1 MRRGIETQRKI
12 EPIQINLIKIG
23 IICIISLL
31 LINGANAASGWDET
45 IFKSTLYLN
54 ETPSELI
61 DTFQNTEASSSWSG
75 YWWES
80 GIPDPDDGTFTPSI
94 TTHSYTD
101 RYVLYDGRWEFDSHA
116 WTYHRQVTNK
126 IPFYSNYIAFTF
138 VDFTLQDAN
147 YQGLYFRFWN
157 STGDLIDESNN
168 LRDYAI
174 NYHNNDRWELLK
186 SGNSIALYINGDY
199 KCDIGGTYTETPSFF
214 SIHISSYRTWRIKY
228 WIDDITT
235 RRDIIA
241 TFPHSW
247 SIIRNWD
254 NPTASGLYYNTD
266 KKYTHIFHTT
276 YAWRNVTSY
285 SERNPPADSIVTKY
299 FFTGEIVNTTSL
311 SSKSC
316 GLIEFNFTD
325 ILFHEDPTDDKYGLY
340 YQELKRGA
348 DVLAQDYFWFTF
360 ASAEKTFSG
369 TISWDKDTYA
379 SGETARIHVN
389 ISNPDFTTYL
399 YKGYIYD
406 IDGNKEEEWTVSSAD
421 EWHDVDLDGYDAG
434 TYFAILRVRN
444 KNTGFEWDEAYDIA
458 SISEV
463 VRIEGVSYNAKNKT
477 VLGNVYVNAVQNYVN
492 HETTTNATTGEYNIS
507 ELCVDMEIQMNAA
520 KPNYTH
526 NNFSFTPLQNGLY
539 NIDLFLLPDENHINI
554 TPPAIV
560 GLVQAY
566 PFYQN
571 ISEATV
577 NLWNTSIGLTTSNTT
592 NSMGYFQ
599 FVLDNTSMQT
609 SDIVNETF
617 NSLEYDTWVS
627 LANSGIAP
635 YTEKVTN
642 TTDETPYERGTDYEM
657 DYIAGKIK
665 VLSGGNMSD
674 NTDYHIDYEK
684 FEATTFTINATKFKY
699 EQMNQPQTF
708 TVNATEIKYVYL
720 LMNPIYNLTVRAR
733 SADTHATIMK
743 FDVMLNDG
751 DIQSTTT
758 GSISFAVNYGIHKI
772 EVGADGYYSTVAYVY
787 VSEDT
792 EKVVY
797 LTPLEE
803 GGGAGTYY
811 PPPHLVEF
819 KVQNVWGQPLAGVN
833 VTAVPSETSM
843 VNWSWIESVY
853 GYGEN
858 ISQPMS
864 GITDSNGAVSFV
876 MVETVK
882 YKLYFTNESQNIS
895 AYREIYP
902 KDDRYTIT
910 IGEIPEEKIGW
921 WLSTA
926 QNDSANTGNIT
937 IHYLDYNEPIKTQWV
952 NFSIYYLDNDTLVYS
967 HNFTT
972 VNATNENTSI
982 DLNASYTYKVKI
994 TAYHED
1000 YGIISSTTIIV
1011 FVIPEKPKL
1020 PVAQELFKH
1029 LEPWQ
1034 ITLISMFVL
1043 ICFGFI
1049 FGALSAGTG
1058 GLIVAA
1064 MAAAFYYFGLLPS
1077 LSKEVASIVIPLILI
1092 VAVVNKLIEQ
1102 RGVIQE

>member
-1 MRRGIETQRKI
+1 MRRGIKMQRKRRFV
-12 EPIQINLIKIG
+12 G
-23 IICIISLL
+23 IVIVIFILSLS
-31 LINGANAASGWDET
+31 IHN
-45 IFKSTLYLN
+45 TLAIY
-54 ETPSELI
+54 
-61 DTFQNTEASSSWSG
+61 DTFQNHPDDDLSQPEDMYNIIWDTGVEYGGSIDIITTDINNKVIKIESSNMHFGVWKYTWIELSSPSMCSNHWTIFLRPTSLAISGDDEARFLVSF
-75 YWWES
+75 YNES
-80 GIPDPDDGTFTPSI
+80 G
-94 TTHSYTD
+94 
-101 RYVLYDGRWEFDSHA
+101 
-116 WTYHRQVTNK
+116 
-126 IPFYSNYIAFTF
+126 
-138 VDFTLQDAN
+138 
-147 YQGLYFRFWN
+147 GLIN
-157 STGDLIDESNN
+157 ESNN
-168 LRDYAI
+168 LFPYMREI
-174 NYHNNDRWELLK
+174 GTVPQVWEFVRTGNN
-186 SGNSIALYINGDY
+186 IYLYIDGNY
-199 KCDIGGTYTETPSFF
+199 KGNIGGVYNEKLCFFKLKVGRHYINEEFNLFLNVTTTEYPSIEIIPHNWYILRHWDTPE
-214 SIHISSYRTWRIKY
+214 T
-228 WIDDITT
+228 
-235 RRDIIA
+235 
-241 TFPHSW
+241 
-247 SIIRNWD
+247 
-254 NPTASGLYYNTD
+254 SGLYDKDDTRVEEHNLTVSYMVPYIATD
-266 KKYTHIFHTT
+266 TCDEIRIKHFLSGEVVNI
-276 YAWRNVTSY
+276 TSI
-285 SERNPPADSIVTKY
+285 SERYGIIY
-299 FFTGEIVNTTSL
+299 Y
-311 SSKSC
+311 
-316 GLIEFNFTD
+316 NFTEM
-325 ILFHEDPTDDKYGLY
+325 LFHSNEEDDEYGIY
-340 YQELKRGA
+340 YVELIRGGSVIA
-348 DVLAQDYFWFTF
+348 RDYFLFMWD
-360 ASAEKTFSG
+360 AMDKPIG
-369 TISWDKDTYA
+369 TISWDKDSYA
-379 SGETARIHVN
+379 SGETARVHIN
-389 ISNPDFTTYL
+389 ITDADFTTYL

-406 IDGNKEEEWTVSSAD
+406 INGNKEEEWTVSSAD

-458 SISEV
+458 SISEE
-463 VRIEGVSYNAKNKT
+463 VRIEGVSYNTKNET
-477 VLGNVYVNAVQNYVN
+477 PLGDVYVNAVQNYVD
-492 HETTTNATTGEYNIS
+492 HETTTDATTGEYNIS

-520 KPNYTH
+520 KANYTH

-554 TPPAIV
+554 NPPAIV
-560 GLVQAY
+560 GLVQTY

-571 ISEATV
+571 VSEATV

-592 NSMGYFQ
+592 NSMGYFE
-599 FVLDNTSMQT
+599 FTFDNTSMQT

-617 NSLEYDTWVS
+617 NSSEYDTWVN

-657 DYIAGKIK
+657 DYVAGKIK
-665 VLSGGNMSD
+665 VLSTGNMSN

-684 FEATTFTINATKFKY
+684 YEATVFSINATKFKY

-708 TVNATEIKYVYL
+708 TVNGTEIKYIYL

-733 SADTHATIMK
+733 SADTHATITE
-743 FDVMLNDG
+743 FDAILNDE
-751 DIQSTTT
+751 DIQNTTT
-758 GSISFAVNYGIHKI
+758 GYINFSANYGIHKI
-772 EVGADGYYSTVAYVY
+772 EVSADGYYSQVSYVY
-787 VSEDT
+787 VAGDT
-792 EKVVY
+792 EEVVY
-797 LTPLEE
+797 LLPIEE
-803 GGGAGTYY
+803 VAGGAGTYY

-819 KVQNVWGQPLAGVN
+819 KVQNVWGQPLSGVN

-843 VNWSWIESVY
+843 VNWSWIQSVY
-853 GYGEN
+853 GYSEDF
-858 ISQPMS
+858 SQTMS
-864 GITDSNGAVSFV
+864 AVTDSNGAVSFV

-882 YKLYFTNESQNIS
+882 YKLYFTNKSQNIS

-926 QNDSANTGNIT
+926 QNDTANTGNIT

-1000 YGIISSTTIIV
+1000 YGIISSTSIIV

-1034 ITLISMFVL
+1034 ITMISMFVL
-1043 ICFGFI
+1043 ICFAFI
-1049 FGALSAGTG
+1049 FGAVSAGTG

-1077 LSKEVASIVIPLILI
+1077 LSKEVASIVIPLMLI
-1092 VAVVNKLIEQ
+1092 VAVLNKLIEQ

>member
-1 MRRGIETQRKI
+1 MRRGIEI
-12 EPIQINLIKIG
+12 LYKIG
-23 IICIISLL
+23 MRRRIVGIGIVIFILTSLL
-31 LINGANAASGWDET
+31 ITSVNASKDNFQNHPNNNLEEIDPNEFQT
-45 IFKSTLYLN
+45 TLWEKTTYGDGSAGMGTYTYYDRLV
-54 ETPSELI
+54 
-61 DTFQNTEASSSWSG
+61 TFQQVDGYKNSYSILKTNELSCSNYWAFNLVDYWNNLDESWEAHLYFIFYNSSG
-75 YWWES
+75 YELDSSNDLKSWA
-80 GIPDPDDGTFTPSI
+80 
-94 TTHSYTD
+94 TTYEGQ
-101 RYVLYDGRWEFDSHA
+101 LWEF
-116 WTYHRQVTNK
+116 
-126 IPFYSNYIAFTF
+126 
-138 VDFTLQDAN
+138 
-147 YQGLYFRFWN
+147 
-157 STGDLIDESNN
+157 
-168 LRDYAI
+168 LR
-174 NYHNNDRWELLK
+174 
-186 SGNSIALYINGDY
+186 SGNTIALYAGGVY
-199 KCDIGGTYTETPSFF
+199 VGDIGGTYSETPCYMA
-214 SIHISSYRTWRIKY
+214 IKVYRHDYGVNYQYTGLR
-228 WIDDITT
+228 IDDFFNEGEGVIG
-235 RRDIIA
+235 

-247 SIIRNWD
+247 KIERNWD
-254 NPTASGLYYNTD
+254 NPDANGLYDNTD
-266 KKYTHIFHTT
+266 TKKYTHVFHTT
-276 YAWRNVTSY
+276 YVWRNVTGY
-285 SERNPPADSIVTKY
+285 DERNPPADSIVTKH
-299 FFTGEIVNTTSL
+299 FFSGEIVNITSL
-311 SSKSC
+311 DSKSW
-316 GLIEFNFTD
+316 GLVEYNFTD
-325 ILFHEDPTDDKYGLY
+325 MLFHEDPTDDKYGLY
-340 YQELKRGA
+340 FQELKRGA
-348 DVLAQDYFWFTF
+348 DVLAQDYFWFTYE
-360 ASAEKTFSG
+360 SAEKSFSG
-369 TISWDKDTYA
+369 TISWDKDSYA
-379 SGETARIHVN
+379 SGETARIHTN
-389 ISNPDFTTYL
+389 ITDADFTTFL

-406 IDGNKEEEWTVSSAD
+406 IDGNKEEEWTISSAD
-421 EWHDVDLDGYDAG
+421 EWHDVDLNGYDAG

-458 SISEV
+458 SVSEE
-463 VRIEGVSYNAKNKT
+463 VRIEGVSYNAKNET
-477 VLGNVYVNAVQNYVN
+477 VLGNVYVNAIQNYVD

-520 KPNYTH
+520 KANYTH

-554 TPPAIV
+554 NPPAIV
-560 GLVQAY
+560 GLVQSY

-571 ISEATV
+571 VSEATV
-577 NLWNTSIGLTTSNTT
+577 NLWNTSIGLTTNNTT

-599 FVLDNTSMQT
+599 FTLDNTSMKT
-609 SDIVNETF
+609 SNVVNETF
-617 NSLEYDTWVS
+617 NSSEYDTWVN
-627 LANSGIAP
+627 LANSGIVP
-635 YTEKVTN
+635 YSEKVTN
-642 TTDETPYERGTDYEM
+642 TTDENPYYRGTDYEM

-665 VLSGGNMSD
+665 VLSGGNMSN
-674 NTDYHIDYEK
+674 NTNYHIDYEK
-684 FEATTFTINATKFKY
+684 YETTYYSINATKFRY
-699 EQMNQPQTF
+699 EQMNQPLNF
-708 TVNATEIKYVYL
+708 SVNATEIKYVYL

-733 SADTHATIMK
+733 SADTHATIME

-758 GSISFAVNYGIHKI
+758 GSITFSVNYGIHKI

-787 VSEDT
+787 VSEDA

-819 KVQNVWGQPLAGVN
+819 KVQNVWGQPLSGVN
-833 VTAVPSETSM
+833 VTAVPVETSM
-843 VNWSWIESVY
+843 VNWSWIQSVY

-858 ISQPMS
+858 ISQTMS
-864 GITDSNGAVSFV
+864 GTTDSNGAVSFV
-876 MVETVK
+876 MVETIK
-882 YKLYFTNESQNIS
+882 YKMYFTNESQNIS

-902 KDDRYTIT
+902 KDDRYVIT

-937 IHYLDYNEPIKTQWV
+937 IHYLDYNEPVKTQWV

-1049 FGALSAGTG
+1049 FGAVSAGTG

>member
-1 MRRGIETQRKI
+1 MRRDINMQRKI
-12 EPIQINLIKIG
+12 GQKQGKKEKWKKWKGLLFSFCLIFTIF
-23 IICIISLL
+23 LL
-31 LINGANAASGWDET
+31 SSGYCSANGVENSFQYNIEGWSGANYGTYVHTYTKGFYLAAKYDFIKSLKNTEPSPSSYWSFYVMKSIGFVGDEWEFCDGEGGGCGEMRIILYNESNYKLGERLICKTPYDSMLIELIWLNNKVYMFANGEYVTELLSNCPEKPAYLQIKKARYYDGGCSYDTGWIIGGVSNEDGYMLALGENKYDHNATEFDDEE
-45 IFKSTLYLN
+45 IDVKYMANQYYDKDSEFKIIVKKLTTGNIVN
-54 ETPSELI
+54 ETTLNTAAGILI
-61 DTFQNTEASSSWSG
+61 FNRT
-75 YWWES
+75 
-80 GIPDPDDGTFTPSI
+80 
-94 TTHSYTD
+94 
-101 RYVLYDGRWEFDSHA
+101 
-116 WTYHRQVTNK
+116 
-126 IPFYSNYIAFTF
+126 
-138 VDFTLQDAN
+138 
-147 YQGLYFRFWN
+147 
-157 STGDLIDESNN
+157 
-168 LRDYAI
+168 
-174 NYHNNDRWELLK
+174 ELLGYNYGVYTFELTK
-186 SGNSIALYINGDY
+186 DGQLMDYDYLYYIPPGETPYLSFD
-199 KCDIGGTYTETPSFF
+199 KETYT
-214 SIHISSYRTWRIKY
+214 SS
-228 WIDDITT
+228 
-235 RRDIIA
+235 
-241 TFPHSW
+241 
-247 SIIRNWD
+247 
-254 NPTASGLYYNTD
+254 
-266 KKYTHIFHTT
+266 
-276 YAWRNVTSY
+276 
-285 SERNPPADSIVTKY
+285 
-299 FFTGEIVNTTSL
+299 
-311 SSKSC
+311 
-316 GLIEFNFTD
+316 
-325 ILFHEDPTDDKYGLY
+325 
-340 YQELKRGA
+340 
-348 DVLAQDYFWFTF
+348 
-360 ASAEKTFSG
+360 
-369 TISWDKDTYA
+369 
-379 SGETARIHVN
+379 ETATITYD
-389 ISNPDFTTYL
+389 IANPDFSSHNY
-399 YKGYIYD
+399 YIKIFD
-406 IDGNKEEEWTVSSAD
+406 IYGNEKKKWHVTKESGSVTFDTSELGT
-421 EWHDVDLDGYDAG
+421 G
-434 TYFAILRVRN
+434 TYYAILMQYSDPV
-444 KNTGFEWDEAYDIA
+444 ELAYDTTQI
-458 SISEV
+458 EEKV
-463 VRIEGVSYNAKNKT
+463 DIEGVSYNAKNET
-477 VLGNVYVNAVQNYVN
+477 VLGSVNVNTSQGTVWHN
-492 HETTTNATTGEYNIS
+492 TTTDATTGYYNLTNFI
-507 ELCVDMEIQMNAA
+507 VDEAIQMNAS
-520 KPNYTH
+520 KTNYIH
-526 NNFSFTPLQNGLY
+526 NNFSFTPLQSGLY
-539 NIDLFLLPDENHINI
+539 NINLFLLPDENHINI

-560 GLVQAY
+560 GLVQTY
-566 PFYQN
+566 PLHQN
-571 ISEATV
+571 VSSATV
-577 NLWNTSIGLTTSNTT
+577 NLWRSGFSTNNTT

-617 NSLEYDTWVS
+617 NSSEYDTWVN
-627 LANSGIAP
+627 LANSGIVP

-642 TTDETPYERGTDYEM
+642 TTDENPYYRGTDYEM
-657 DYIAGKIK
+657 DYVAGKIR
-665 VLSGGNMSD
+665 VLSGGNMSN

-684 FEATTFTINATKFKY
+684 YEATVFSINATKFKY

-708 TVNATEIKYVYL
+708 MVNGTEIKYIYL

-733 SADTHATIMK
+733 SADTHATIME

-819 KVQNVWGQPLAGVN
+819 KVQNVWGQPLSGVN
-833 VTAVPSETSM
+833 VTAVPAETSM
-843 VNWSWIESVY
+843 VNWSWIQSVY
-853 GYGEN
+853 GYSEN
-858 ISQPMS
+858 ISQTMS

-882 YKLYFTNESQNIS
+882 YKMYFTNESQNIS

-902 KDDRYTIT
+902 KDDRYVIT

-926 QNDSANTGNIT
+926 QNDTANTGNIT
-937 IHYLDYNEPIKTQWV
+937 IHYLDYNEPIKTRWV
-952 NFSIYYLDNDTLVYS
+952 NFSIYYLDNNTFVYS

-1049 FGALSAGTG
+1049 FGAVSAGTG

-1102 RGVIQE
+1102 REVIQE

>member
-1 MRRGIETQRKI
+1 
-12 EPIQINLIKIG
+12 
-23 IICIISLL
+23 
-31 LINGANAASGWDET
+31 
-45 IFKSTLYLN
+45 
-54 ETPSELI
+54 
-61 DTFQNTEASSSWSG
+61 
-75 YWWES
+75 
-80 GIPDPDDGTFTPSI
+80 
-94 TTHSYTD
+94 
-101 RYVLYDGRWEFDSHA
+101 
-116 WTYHRQVTNK
+116 
-126 IPFYSNYIAFTF
+126 
-138 VDFTLQDAN
+138 
-147 YQGLYFRFWN
+147 
-157 STGDLIDESNN
+157 
-168 LRDYAI
+168 
-174 NYHNNDRWELLK
+174 
-186 SGNSIALYINGDY
+186 
-199 KCDIGGTYTETPSFF
+199 
-214 SIHISSYRTWRIKY
+214 
-228 WIDDITT
+228 
-235 RRDIIA
+235 
-241 TFPHSW
+241 
-247 SIIRNWD
+247 
-254 NPTASGLYYNTD
+254 
-266 KKYTHIFHTT
+266 
-276 YAWRNVTSY
+276 
-285 SERNPPADSIVTKY
+285 
-299 FFTGEIVNTTSL
+299 
-311 SSKSC
+311 
-316 GLIEFNFTD
+316 
-325 ILFHEDPTDDKYGLY
+325 
-340 YQELKRGA
+340 LKRGTN
-348 DVLAQDYFWFTF
+348 VLVHDYFWFTF
-360 ASAEKTFSG
+360 TSAEKTTSA

-379 SGETARIHVN
+379 SGETAKIHIN

-399 YKGYIYD
+399 YKGYVYD
-406 IDGNKEEEWTVSSAD
+406 IDGNKEEEWTVSNAD
-421 EWHDVDLDGYDAG
+421 EWHEIDLNGYDTG
-434 TYFAILRVRN
+434 TYFTILKVRN
-444 KNTGFEWDEAYDIA
+444 KNAGFEWDEAYDIA
-458 SISEV
+458 SISEE
-463 VRIEGVSYNAKNKT
+463 VRIEGVSYNAKNET
-477 VLGNVYVNAVQNYVN
+477 ILGNVYVNAIQNYVD

-520 KPNYTH
+520 KANYTH

-554 TPPAIV
+554 DPPAVV
-560 GLVQAY
+560 GLVQTY

-571 ISEATV
+571 VSEATV
-577 NLWNTSIGLTTSNTT
+577 NLWNTTIGLATNNIT
-592 NSMGYFQ
+592 NSMGYFE
-599 FVLDNTSMQT
+599 FTLDNTSMQT

-617 NSLEYDTWVS
+617 NSSEYNTWVN
-627 LANSGIAP
+627 LANSGIVP
-635 YTEKVTN
+635 YSEKVTN
-642 TTDETPYERGTDYEM
+642 TTDESPYYRGTDYEM
-657 DYIAGKIK
+657 DYVAGKIK
-665 VLSGGNMSD
+665 VLSTGNMSN

-708 TVNATEIKYVYL
+708 TVNGTEIKYIYL

-733 SADTHATIMK
+733 SADTHATIMD
-743 FDVMLNDG
+743 FDTILNDG
-751 DIQSTTT
+751 NVVQTTT
-758 GSISFAVNYGIHKI
+758 GYINFSVNYGIHKV
-772 EVGADGYYSTVAYVY
+772 EVSADGYYSSVSYVY
-787 VSEDT
+787 VAEDT

-803 GGGAGTYY
+803 AGGAGTYY

-833 VTAVPSETSM
+833 ITAVPSETSM
-843 VNWSWIESVY
+843 VNWSWIQSVY
-853 GYGEN
+853 GYSEN
-858 ISQPMS
+858 ISQTMT

-902 KDDRYTIT
+902 KDDRYVIT

-937 IHYLDYNEPIKTQWV
+937 IHYLDYNEPLKTRWV
-952 NFSIYYLDNDTLVYS
+952 NFSIYCLDNDTLVYS

-1000 YGIISSTTIIV
+1000 YGLISSTTIIV

-1020 PVAQELFKH
+1020 PVARELFKH

-1049 FGALSAGTG
+1049 FGAVSAGTG

-1077 LSKEVASIVIPLILI
+1077 LSKEVASIVIPLMLI
-1092 VAVVNKLIEQ
+1092 VAVLNKLIEQ